1 MVSSCLITS
10 KILTRVPASP
20 QSPPWAQGPAVTG
33 TGQDGCEASGSSR
46 DFGEPSQHSR
56 NCPSSRES
64 SKEQLRRSLSHSLGS
79 EWRRLWGPNPPG
91 SSQLREHHLCPLS
104 PTGDTAN
111 DKPSSRGLV
120 CPADRA
126 QCVCKSTAAAKTRF
140 FSVNF
145 WQNREEEILSLCH
158 RT

>member
-1 MVSSCLITS
+1 MEKAVGT
-10 KILTRVPASP
+10 K
-20 QSPPWAQGPAVTG
+20 PPWQ
-33 TGQDGCEASGSSR
+33 
-46 DFGEPSQHSR
+46 F
-56 NCPSSRES
+56 
-64 SKEQLRRSLSHSLGS
+64 
-79 EWRRLWGPNPPG
+79 
-91 SSQLREHHLCPLS
+91 QLREHHLCPLS

-145 WQNREEEILSLCH
+145 WQNREEETFPFATGH
-158 RT
+158 EGTAADRAEP